1 MLGDRL
7 AHRLA
12 RLRVLERVVGR
23 ALRDPE
29 RLRGD
34 ARARAVEDPHRDL
47 EALALLAEQVRG
59 GDAAVVEGELAGGRA
74 GDAHLRLQASDGE
87 ARRIRLDEERG
98 DPRMPAVGVGL
109 REDGVEVG
117 DAGVG
122 DEALAAVEDVLVA
135 VADGRRPHR
144 RRVGAGAGLR
154 QRVRGQPL
162 AAREPRQ
169 VRLLLRLRA
178 GELEPE
184 RAELLHGE
192 QEAARRA
199 DLRDLLDRDE
209 REQRARARAAVLLVE
224 EQAEDLVLAE
234 ELDDVPGELVRLVD
248 LGRAR
253 RHALPREGAHELA
266 DLALLVGEDVP
277 GHGRQSSRRSCR
289 RTATCRRSCRRI
301 RPRTG
306 RRRTSSTSA

>member
-1 MLGDRL
+1 M
-7 AHRLA
+7 
-12 RLRVLERVVGR
+12 
-23 ALRDPE
+23 
-29 RLRGD
+29 
-34 ARARAVEDPHRDL
+34 PHRDL
-47 EALALLAEQVRG
+47 EALALLAEQVCGRN
-59 GDAAVVEGELAGGRA
+59 AAVVERELAGRRA
-74 GDAHLRLQASDGE
+74 GDAHLRLQPRDGE
-87 ARRIRLDEERG
+87 AGRVRLDEEGG
-98 DPRMPAVGVGL
+98 DARMARIRIGL

-135 VADGRRPHR
+135 VADRGRPHR
-144 RRVGAGAGLR
+144 GRVGAGAGLR
-154 QRVRGQPL
+154 ERVGGQPL

-184 RAELLHGE
+184 RAELLDRE

-224 EQAEDLVLAE
+224 EETEDLVLAE

-253 RHALPREGAHELA
+253 GDALARERADELA
-266 DLALLVGEDVP
+266 NLALLVGEDVP
-277 GHGRQSSRRSCR
+277 GHGGDRTGCGRGRRSRTSTSTYASTRSRRQVDDQHGAVGPR
-289 RTATCRRSCRRI
+289 RV
-301 RPRTG
+301 
-306 RRRTSSTSA
+306 